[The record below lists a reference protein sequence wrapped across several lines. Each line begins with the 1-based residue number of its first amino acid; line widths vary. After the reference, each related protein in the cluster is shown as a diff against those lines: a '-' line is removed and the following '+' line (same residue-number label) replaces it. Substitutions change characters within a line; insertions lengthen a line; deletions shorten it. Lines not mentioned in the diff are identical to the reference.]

1 MTALV
6 TINGRPLASKHPAA
20 GIDKLKKALEA
31 AISGE
36 VRFDG
41 GSRALYATD
50 ASNYRQV
57 PIGVVIPKSVEDVEK
72 AIAICREHGAPVTN
86 RGGGTSLAGQ
96 CCNVAVIIDFSKYL
110 NRILELNVAER
121 YAWVEPGCVLDDLR
135 HAAEKHQLTFGPD
148 PSTHNHNTLGGMAG
162 NNSCGVHSVMAG
174 RTADNIE
181 ALEILTYDGEKMIV
195 GETSE
200 EEYQRIIADGGRRAD
215 IYRALKQLVEQ
226 YAPLIRRKYP
236 KIPRRVSGYN
246 LDNLLPE
253 NGFHV
258 ARALVGSEG
267 TCVTILRL
275 KCRLVPS
282 PPERVLL
289 ILGYPD
295 PYLAG
300 DAVAQIRAAG
310 PIGLEGMD
318 RKLMDYLKRKDP
330 QEKDSALLPDGDGW
344 LLVEFGGDTA
354 VQAEAQA
361 RTLMAEL
368 QKAKTRPSMK
378 LATDKQ
384 TQRTLWKLRGAGLG
398 VTAHVPKI
406 GATHEGWEDSAVPPD
421 RIGDYLR
428 DFHKLLQR
436 YQYDTALYGHFGDG
450 CVHCRINFDLRT
462 PDGVAKYRRFI
473 GDAAD
478 LVLSYGGSLSGEHGD
493 GQSRAQLLDKMF
505 GPELIRAFRSYKE
518 IWDPEWKMN
527 PGKVVLAWLPTEN
540 LREGPDYR
548 PWSPSTRF
556 AFPDEERDFAKAA
569 NRCVGIG
576 RCRKHGDE
584 VMCPSYMATREDM
597 HSTRGRSRLLFEM
610 TRGEVI
616 ADGWRSTAVHEAL
629 DLCLACKACKH
640 ECPVNVDMADYKA
653 EFMHQ
658 HYLGRWRP
666 RSAYSMGMIWW
677 WARAVQIAPGIVNAL
692 SHTAPFAGLARWL
705 GGFAQAREIPRFA
718 HPTFRRWFHQLHKPA
733 ARSGRR
739 LLLWVDT
746 FHNYLTPEPLK
757 AAVTLLESAGWD
769 VEILPRNVCCGRPL
783 YSFGML
789 DLAGKLWQKT
799 LAALTP
805 YVKYDI
811 PIVGLEPACVSAF
824 RDELGQMYPDNEIAK
839 ALGKRV
845 RHISEFLHET
855 GYRPQKL
862 SGRALLHLH
871 CHHRAILDSDAE
883 AELLKAAGMD
893 VETLNSGCC
902 GMAGDYG
909 FRKESYEVA
918 MRIAEDRFLP
928 AIRARG
934 DAVVVADGY
943 SCREQARQCLGY
955 SPLSLPELLT
965 RSC

>member
-6 TINGRPLASKHPAA
+6 TIENRPLVSRHPAVNVEALKRALA
-20 GIDKLKKALEA
+20 G

-57 PIGVVIPKSVEDVEK
+57 PIGVVIPKTVEDVER
-72 AIAICREHGAPVTN
+72 AVAICREHGAPITN

-110 NRILELNVAER
+110 NRILELNVEER

-135 HAAEKHQLTFGPD
+135 HAAEKHHLTFGPD

-200 EEYQRIIADGGRRAD
+200 EEYQRILAGGRRRAE
-215 IYRALKQLVEQ
+215 IYGALKQLVDQ

-258 ARALVGSEG
+258 ARAVVGSEG

-289 ILGYPD
+289 MLGYPD

-300 DAVAQIRAAG
+300 DAVAQIRASG

-318 RKLMDYLKRKDP
+318 RKLMDNLKRKEPD
-330 QEKDSALLPDGDGW
+330 EKDSELLPEGDGW
-344 LLVEFGGDTA
+344 LLVEFGGDTSE
-354 VQAEAQA
+354 QAEAQA
-361 RTLMAEL
+361 RALIAEL
-368 QKAKTRPSMK
+368 QKAKPRPSMK
-378 LATDKQ
+378 LATDKK
-384 TQRTLWKLRGAGLG
+384 TQRTMWKLRGAGLG
-398 VTAHVPKI
+398 VTAHVPNI

-428 DFHKLLQR
+428 DFHRLLQR
-436 YQYDTALYGHFGDG
+436 YQYTTALYGHFGDG
-450 CVHCRINFDLRT
+450 CVHCRINFDLKT

-505 GPELIRAFRSYKE
+505 GAELIRAFRKYKE

-527 PGKVVLAWLPTEN
+527 PGKVVLAYLPTEN
-540 LREGPDYR
+540 LREGPDYQ

-556 AFPDEERDFAKAA
+556 VFPDEERDFAKAA

-584 VMCPSYMATREDM
+584 VMCPSYMATREDA

-616 ADGWRSTAVHEAL
+616 ADGWRSAAVHDAL

-653 EFMHQ
+653 EFMHH
-658 HYLGRWRP
+658 HYERHLRP

-677 WARAVQIAPGIVNAL
+677 WARAAQIAPGIVNAL
-692 SHTAPFAGLARWL
+692 SHTAPFAGIAKWVA
-705 GGFAQAREIPRFA
+705 GFAQEREIPRFA
-718 HPTFRRWFHQLHKPA
+718 NPTFRRWFRQLHRPA
-733 ARSGRR
+733 GNSGRR

-757 AAVTLLESAGWD
+757 ATVTLLESAGWD
-769 VEILPRNVCCGRPL
+769 VEILERNVCCGRPL

-789 DLAGKLWQKT
+789 DLAGKVWDKT
-799 LAALTP
+799 LAALKP
-805 YVKYDI
+805 YVKYGI
-811 PIVGLEPACVSAF
+811 PIVGIEPACVSAF
-824 RDELGQMYPDNEIAK
+824 RDELRQMYPDNEVAR
-839 ALGKRV
+839 ALTKQV

-862 SGRALLHLH
+862 SGRALVHFH
-871 CHHRAILDSDAE
+871 CHHRAILDSNAE
-883 AELLKAAGMD
+883 QELLQAAGLD

-909 FRKESYEVA
+909 FRKESYEVG

-928 AIRARG
+928 KIRARG

-943 SCREQARQCLGY
+943 SCREQARQCLDY
-955 SPLSLPELLT
+955 SPLSLAELLT
-965 RSC
+965 RS